1 MTFAKAFVGVLVAF
15 FIVDIVWILRVV
27 RPMYDKQIGGL
38 LRPEPQLAAAAVF
51 YLVYAAGVVYFAVLP
66 ALSSGGMRAALKDIG
81 RDGVCFQSPDP
92 FAAQDM
98 LSLKIHL
105 LGWQRHQTT
114 LLSILDEATA
124 AAPLTAVA
132 EVIWCKASA
141 DESGYDVGARFRDI
155 YEDDFKAFL
164 KHLQNIF

>member
-1 MTFAKAFVGVLVAF
+1 MQPK
-15 FIVDIVWILRVV
+15 
-27 RPMYDKQIGGL
+27 DKQLNRRDFPRIAEDARVDVNRL
-38 LRPEPQLAAAAVF
+38 TYPLPE
-51 YLVYAAGVVYFAVLP
+51 G
-66 ALSSGGMRAALKDIG
+66 SGMRAALKDIG

-92 FAAQDM
+92 FEPQDL

-114 LLSILDEATA
+114 LLSLLDEAVA

-132 EVIWCKASA
+132 EVIWCRTSA
-141 DESGYDVGARFRDI
+141 DQSGYDVGARFRDI
-155 YEDDFKAFL
+155 YEDDHKAFL